1 MAKKTINGVNVGLVG
16 ASTTNYI
23 KQISDGKINHDL
35 ALTKGI
41 SFFNGSDGDAIL
53 WDGTQSIEVVIPS
66 VKDIIQDPVRMVGT
80 VGSDGNLPSGLNP
93 AKGDLVYMTADC
105 TFQEQACEAGD
116 MAIYDGKVWH
126 VIQGEN
132 QVSIVG
138 TAEKNVVT
146 AALSGDAKNVLTVE
160 GKSLALK
167 IDYNDVNSHLSVSKN
182 DAVSRPVENASVEVS
197 AKHIGLVQAS
207 ATDVTVGVEKSIDLP
222 IALKSGDVTIPNK
235 VLVKDNFT
243 FTSGS
248 FPTISKNNEVI
259 VSASHSMKVVA
270 SGDGSFVTDVEA
282 IKGIT
287 FSAGDSNNQDF
298 GFVASLAENSG
309 ASFVNGVHAY
319 TVADEGKAADFTIWG
334 EVTATTSTFVS
345 GLSETEASGGDVV
358 TSVNVGD
365 VTLVKG
371 AGILTG
377 LSKKGSSVVTSVSV
391 GTLGSDSAKQWFF
404 SGLSEGSDVVSD
416 VVFDTYSLDADA
428 TGGASAIVSA
438 SVSDHVLSFGIS
450 KFQTPVKLSKTAGS
464 ISRKGFAKAGVTLTG
479 TNIVTD
485 TFTTASL
492 NQAPTTVYFK
502 NLLTD
507 NVTLSQTSTKYFFD
521 KAASTSYSAVMGY
534 VKATPIAAT
543 TTKNGAVL
551 SDTAI
556 TATIPSNTFA
566 VGLTGGT
573 LPSLTI
579 ATPTGE
585 ISGTVDTS
593 LTTSKVSWLAVTS
606 EASGISIPGAV
617 SLSVVASDKEGAVSV
632 ASEGTYTL
640 SNSATVTIPSN
651 SFLTGASILVD
662 KK

>member
-23 KQISDGKINHDL
+23 KQISDGTTNHDL
-35 ALTKGI
+35 ALTNGI

-66 VKDIIQDPVRMVGT
+66 VTDIIQDPVRMVGT
-80 VGSDGNLPSGLNP
+80 VGADGKLPSGLTP

-132 QVSIVG
+132 QVSLVG
-138 TAEKNVVT
+138 TPDGNVVT
-146 AALSGDAKNVLTVE
+146 TALKGAAQNVLTVE

-167 IDYNDVNSHLSVSKN
+167 IDYNDVNSHLSVTKN
-182 DAVSRPVENASVEVS
+182 DVVSRPVENASVEVS

-207 ATDVTVGVEKSIDLP
+207 ATNVTVGVEMSIDLP
-222 IALKSGDVTIPNK
+222 TALASNKVTIDN
-235 VLVKDNFT
+235 VLASKDFK

-248 FPTISKNNEVI
+248 FPTISKNDEVT
-259 VSASHSMKVVA
+259 VSVSHSMKVVA
-270 SGDGSFVTDVEA
+270 SGAGSFVTDVDA

-319 TVADEGKAADFTIWG
+319 TVEDAGKAADFTIWG

-358 TSVNVGD
+358 TNVYIGGIN
-365 VTLVKG
+365 LVEG
-371 AGILTG
+371 EGVLTG
-377 LSKKGSSVVTSVSV
+377 LSKSSSVVTSVSV
-391 GTLGSDSAKQWFF
+391 GTLGSDSTKSWFF
-404 SGLSEGSDVVSD
+404 SGLKEGSDVVSD

-438 SVSDHVLSFGIS
+438 SVNNHVLSFGTS
-450 KFQTPVKLSKTAGS
+450 KFQAPVKLSKTAGS
-464 ISRKGFAKAGVTLTG
+464 VSRKGFATAGVTLTG

-492 NQAPTTVYFK
+492 SQTTEVHYGDF
-502 NLLTD
+502 LTD

-534 VKATPIAAT
+534 VKASVTPAT
-543 TTKNGAVL
+543 MTKNGAVL

-579 ATPTGE
+579 DAPTGE

-617 SLSVVASDKEGAVSV
+617 SLSTVKADTEGAVSV

-640 SNSATVTIPSN
+640 SGGATVTIPAN

>member
-1 MAKKTINGVNVGLVG
+1 MAKKTISGVNVGLVG
-16 ASTTNYI
+16 VSTANYI
-23 KQISDGKINHDL
+23 KQISDGTTAHDL

-41 SFFNGSDGDAIL
+41 SFFNGSDGDAIV

-66 VKDIIQDPVRMVGT
+66 VTDIIQDPVRMVGT
-80 VGSDGNLPSGLNP
+80 VGADGELPSGLNP
-93 AKGDLVYMTADC
+93 VKGDLVYMTADC
-105 TFQEQACEAGD
+105 TFKEQACEAGD
-116 MAIYDGKVWH
+116 MAIYDGTVWH

-138 TAEKNVVT
+138 TSEGNVVT

-160 GKSLALK
+160 GKNLALK
-167 IDYNDVNSHLSVSKN
+167 IDYKDVNSHLSVSKN
-182 DAVSRPVENASVEVS
+182 DAVELTVENASVAVS

-222 IALKSGDVTIPNK
+222 TTLASGKVTIDN
-235 VLVKDNFT
+235 VLASKDFT
-243 FTSGS
+243 FESGS

-270 SGDGSFVTDVEA
+270 SGNGSFVTDVEA

-287 FSAGDSNNQDF
+287 FGTGSSVDKDF

-309 ASFVNGVHAY
+309 ASFVNGVHSY
-319 TVADEGKAADFTIWG
+319 TSADESKQADFTIWG

-345 GLSETEASGGDVV
+345 GLSETEASTGDVV
-358 TSVNVGD
+358 TSVNVGG
-365 VTLVKG
+365 VTLVEG

-391 GTLGSDSAKQWFF
+391 GTLGSDSTKSWFF
-404 SGLSEGSDVVSD
+404 SGLSDGADVVSD

-464 ISRKGFAKAGVTLTG
+464 ISRKGFATAGVTLTG

-492 NQAPTTVYFK
+492 NQAATTVSFK
-502 NLLTD
+502 NILKD
-507 NVTLSQTSTKYFFD
+507 NVALSQASTKYFFD

-534 VKATPIAAT
+534 VKASVTPAT
-543 TTKNGAVL
+543 MTKNGAVL

-556 TATIPSNTFA
+556 TATIPANTFV
-566 VGLTGGT
+566 VGLTGGS

-579 ATPTGE
+579 DAPTGE

-593 LTTSKVSWLAVTS
+593 LAISKVSWLAVTS
-606 EASGISIPGAV
+606 EASNISIPGAV

-632 ASEGTYTL
+632 ASEGTYAL
-640 SNSATVTIPSN
+640 SDSASVTIASN
-651 SFLTGASILVD
+651 SFLTDASILETI
-662 KK
+662 K

>member
-41 SFFNGSDGDAIL
+41 SFFNGSDGDAIV

-66 VKDIIQDPVRMVGT
+66 VTDIIQDPVRMVGT
-80 VGSDGNLPSGLNP
+80 VGADGNLPSGLTP

-138 TAEKNVVT
+138 TPDGNVVT
-146 AALSGDAKNVLTVE
+146 TALSGDAQNVLTVE

-182 DAVSRPVENASVEVS
+182 DVVPLPVENASVEVS

-222 IALKSGDVTIPNK
+222 TALASNVVTIDDK
-235 VLVKDNFT
+235 VLASKDFT

-270 SGDGSFVTDVEA
+270 SGAGSFVTDVEA

-287 FSAGDSNNQDF
+287 FSAGDSINQDF
-298 GFVASLAENSG
+298 GFVASLAESDG
-309 ASFVNGVHAY
+309 DSFVNGVHAY
-319 TVADEGKAADFTIWG
+319 TAADENKAADFTIWG

-345 GLSETEASGGDVV
+345 GISVTDASGGDVV
-358 TSVNVGD
+358 TNVYIDGIN
-365 VTLVKG
+365 LVEG
-371 AGILTG
+371 EGVLTG

-391 GTLGSDSAKQWFF
+391 GTLGSDSSKSWFF
-404 SGLSEGSDVVSD
+404 SGLSDGSDVVSD
-416 VVFDTYSLDADA
+416 VVFDTYSLDAD
-428 TGGASAIVSA
+428 TNGGASAIVSA
-438 SVSDHVLSFGIS
+438 SVSDHVLSFGTS

-464 ISRKGFAKAGVTLTG
+464 VSRKGFAKAGVSLTG
-479 TNIVTD
+479 TSIVTD

-492 NQAPTTVYFK
+492 SQDVTVSYK
-502 NLLTD
+502 EILTA
-507 NVTLSQTSTKYFFD
+507 NVALSQESTKYFFD

-534 VKATPIAAT
+534 VKASVTPATMTKSGAA
-543 TTKNGAVL
+543 L

-566 VGLTGGT
+566 VGLTGGS

-579 ATPTGE
+579 AAPTGE

-593 LTTSKVSWLAVTS
+593 LAISKVSWLAVTS
-606 EASGISIPGAV
+606 EASKISIPGAV
-617 SLSVVASDKEGAVSV
+617 SLSTVKADTEGAVSV

-640 SNSATVTIPSN
+640 SDGASVTIPSN
-651 SFLTGASILVD
+651 AFLTGASIVVD
-662 KK
+662 NK

>member
-66 VKDIIQDPVRMVGT
+66 VTDIIQDPVRMVGT
-80 VGSDGNLPSGLNP
+80 VGADGNLPSGLTP
-93 AKGDLVYMTADC
+93 VKGDLVYMTADC
-105 TFQEQACEAGD
+105 TFQKQACEAGD

-138 TAEKNVVT
+138 TADGNVVT
-146 AALSGDAKNVLTVE
+146 TALKGAAQNVLTVE

-167 IDYNDVNSHLSVSKN
+167 IDYNDVNSHLSVTKN
-182 DAVSRPVENASVEVS
+182 DVVSRPVENASVEVS

-207 ATDVTVGVEKSIDLP
+207 ATDVTVGVEMSIDLP
-222 IALKSGDVTIPNK
+222 TALASNVVTIDDKVLASGDFK
-235 VLVKDNFT
+235 

-248 FPTISKNNEVI
+248 FPTISKNDEVT
-259 VSASHSMKVVA
+259 VSVSHSMKVVA
-270 SGDGSFVTDVEA
+270 SGAGSFVTDVEA

-287 FSAGDSNNQDF
+287 FSAGDSINQDF
-298 GFVASLAENSG
+298 GFVASLAESDG

-319 TVADEGKAADFTIWG
+319 TSADDGKKADFTIWG

-345 GLSETEASGGDVV
+345 GLSETEASTGDVV

-365 VTLVKG
+365 ITLVEG
-371 AGILTG
+371 SGILTG
-377 LSKKGSSVVTSVSV
+377 LSGKGSSVVTSVSV
-391 GTLGSDSAKQWFF
+391 GTLGSDSTKTWFF
-404 SGLSEGSDVVSD
+404 SGLSDGSDVVSD
-416 VVFDTYSLDADA
+416 VVFDTYSLDTD
-428 TGGASAIVSA
+428 TDGGASAIVSA
-438 SVSDHVLSFGIS
+438 SVSDHVLSFGTS
-450 KFQTPVKLSKTAGS
+450 KFQTPVKLSKTAGNVS
-464 ISRKGFAKAGVTLTG
+464 KKGFAKAGVALTG
-479 TNIVTD
+479 TSIVTD

-492 NQAPTTVYFK
+492 SQDVTVSYK
-502 NLLTD
+502 NILTD
-507 NVTLSQTSTKYFFD
+507 NVALSQASTKYFFD

-534 VKATPIAAT
+534 VKATPVTAT
-543 TTKNGAVL
+543 MTRSGAVL

-556 TATIPSNTFA
+556 TATIPANTFA
-566 VGLTGGT
+566 VGLTGGS

-579 ATPTGE
+579 DAPSTT

-593 LTTSKVSWLAVTS
+593 LAISKVSWLAVTS
-606 EASGISIPGAV
+606 EASEISIPGAV

-640 SNSATVTIPSN
+640 LDGASVTIPSN
-651 SFLTGASILVD
+651 AFLIGVSIVD
-662 KK
+662 NK

>member
-41 SFFNGSDGDAIL
+41 SFFNGSDGDAIV

-66 VKDIIQDPVRMVGT
+66 VTDIIQDPVRMVGT
-80 VGSDGNLPSGLNP
+80 VGADGNLPSGLTP
-93 AKGDLVYMTADC
+93 VKGDLVYMTADC
-105 TFQEQACEAGD
+105 TFQKQACEAGD
-116 MAIYDGKVWH
+116 MAIYDGEVWH

-132 QVSIVG
+132 QVSLVG
-138 TAEKNVVT
+138 TPDGNVVT
-146 AALSGDAKNVLTVE
+146 TALSGDAKNVLTVE
-160 GKSLALK
+160 GKNLALK

-222 IALKSGDVTIPNK
+222 TALASGKVTIDN
-235 VLVKDNFT
+235 VLASKDFT

-259 VSASHSMKVVA
+259 VSASHNMKVVA
-270 SGDGSFVTDVEA
+270 SGAGSFVTDVDA

-319 TVADEGKAADFTIWG
+319 TVADESKVADFTIWG
-334 EVTATTSTFVS
+334 EVTATTSKFVS

-358 TSVNVGD
+358 TNVIVGNI
-365 VTLVKG
+365 TLVDG
-371 AGILTG
+371 GEDVLTG

-404 SGLSEGSDVVSD
+404 SGLSDGSDVVSD

-450 KFQTPVKLSKTAGS
+450 KFQTPVKLSKTAGNV
-464 ISRKGFAKAGVTLTG
+464 SRKGFAKAGVTLTG

-485 TFTTASL
+485 TFKTASL
-492 NQAPTTVYFK
+492 SQTTEVHYGNFS
-502 NLLTD
+502 TD

-534 VKATPIAAT
+534 VKASVTPAT
-543 TTKNGAVL
+543 MTKNGAVL

-556 TATIPSNTFA
+556 TATIPANTFA
-566 VGLTGGT
+566 VGLTGGS

-579 ATPTGE
+579 AAPTGE

-593 LTTSKVSWLAVTS
+593 LTTTKVSWLAVTS

-640 SNSATVTIPSN
+640 SNGATVTIPAN

>member
-66 VKDIIQDPVRMVGT
+66 VTDIIQDPVRMVGT
-80 VGSDGNLPSGLNP
+80 VGADGNLPSGLTP
-93 AKGDLVYMTADC
+93 VKGDLVYMTADC
-105 TFQEQACEAGD
+105 TFQKQACEAGD
-116 MAIYDGKVWH
+116 MAIYDGTVWH

-132 QVSIVG
+132 QVSLVG
-138 TAEKNVVT
+138 TADGNVVT
-146 AALSGDAKNVLTVE
+146 TALSGTAQNVLTVE

-207 ATDVTVGVEKSIDLP
+207 ATDVTIGVEKSIDLP
-222 IALKSGDVTIPNK
+222 NALASGKVTIDN
-235 VLVKDNFT
+235 VLASKDFT

-270 SGDGSFVTDVEA
+270 SGNGSFVTDVDA

-298 GFVASLAENSG
+298 GFVASLEEKSG

-319 TVADEGKAADFTIWG
+319 TVADAGKDVDFTIWG

-345 GLSETEASGGDVV
+345 GLSYTDASGGDVV
-358 TSVNVGD
+358 TDVYIGD
-365 VTLVKG
+365 ITLVYG
-371 AGILTG
+371 GEGVLTG
-377 LSKKGSSVVTSVSV
+377 LSKNSSSVVTSVSV
-391 GTLGSDSAKQWFF
+391 GTLGSDSTKTWFF
-404 SGLSEGSDVVSD
+404 SGLSDGSDVVSD

-438 SVSDHVLSFGIS
+438 SVSDHVLSFGTS

-464 ISRKGFAKAGVTLTG
+464 ISRKGFAKAGVALTG

-492 NQAPTTVYFK
+492 SQTTEVHYGNF
-502 NLLTD
+502 LTD

-534 VKATPIAAT
+534 VKATPVTAT
-543 TTKNGAVL
+543 MTKNGAVL

-579 ATPTGE
+579 DAPTGK

-593 LTTSKVSWLAVTS
+593 LAISKVSWLAVTS
-606 EASGISIPGAV
+606 EASEISIPGAV
-617 SLSVVASDKEGAVSV
+617 SLSTVKADTEGAVSV

-640 SNSATVTIPSN
+640 SNSASVTIPSN

>member
-41 SFFNGSDGDAIL
+41 SFFNGSDGDAIV

-66 VKDIIQDPVRMVGT
+66 VTDIIQDPVRMVGT
-80 VGSDGNLPSGLNP
+80 VGADGNLPSGLNP
-93 AKGDLVYMTADC
+93 VKGDLVYMTADC
-105 TFQEQACEAGD
+105 TFQKQACEAGD
-116 MAIYDGKVWH
+116 MAIYDGSVWH

-138 TAEKNVVT
+138 TADGNVVT
-146 AALSGDAKNVLTVE
+146 AALSGDAQNVLTVE
-160 GKSLALK
+160 GKNLALK
-167 IDYNDVNSHLSVSKN
+167 IDYSDVNSHLSVSKN
-182 DAVSRPVENASVEVS
+182 DVVALSVENASVEVS

-222 IALKSGDVTIPNK
+222 TALASGKVTIDN
-235 VLVKDNFT
+235 VLASKDFT

-248 FPTISKNNEVI
+248 FPTISKNDEVI

-270 SGDGSFVTDVEA
+270 SGAGSFVTDVDA

-319 TVADEGKAADFTIWG
+319 TVADEGKSADFTIWG

-345 GLSETEASGGDVV
+345 GISETDASGGDVV
-358 TSVNVGD
+358 TNVYIGGID
-365 VTLVKG
+365 LVEG
-371 AGILTG
+371 EGVLTG
-377 LSKKGSSVVTSVSV
+377 LSKSGRSVVTSVSV
-391 GTLGSDSAKQWFF
+391 GTLGSDSAKKWFF
-404 SGLSEGSDVVSD
+404 SGLSDGSDVVSD

-464 ISRKGFAKAGVTLTG
+464 VSRKGFAKAGVTLTG

-485 TFTTASL
+485 TFTTAAL
-492 NQAPTTVYFK
+492 DQRTEVHYGNF
-502 NLLTD
+502 LTD

-534 VKATPIAAT
+534 VKASVTPAT
-543 TTKNGAVL
+543 MTKNGAVL

-556 TATIPSNTFA
+556 TATIPANTFA
-566 VGLTGGT
+566 VGLTGGS

-579 ATPTGE
+579 AAPTGK

-593 LTTSKVSWLAVTS
+593 LTTTKVSWLAVTS

>member
-16 ASTTNYI
+16 VSTANFI
-23 KQISDGKINHDL
+23 KKISDGTTAHDL
-35 ALTKGI
+35 ALTNGI
-41 SFFNGSDGDAIL
+41 SFFNGSDGDAIV

-66 VKDIIQDPVRMVGT
+66 VTDIIQDPVRMVGT
-80 VGSDGNLPSGLNP
+80 VGADGHLPSGLTP
-93 AKGDLVYMTADC
+93 VKGDLVYMTADC
-105 TFQEQACEAGD
+105 SFQEQACEAGE

-138 TAEKNVVT
+138 TADGNVVT

-160 GKSLALK
+160 GKNLALK
-167 IDYNDVNSHLSVSKN
+167 IDYNDVNNHLSVSKN
-182 DAVSRPVENASVEVS
+182 DAVELPVQNANVEVS

-222 IALKSGDVTIPNK
+222 TTLASGKVTIDN
-235 VLVKDNFT
+235 VLASKDFT
-243 FTSGS
+243 FESGS
-248 FPTISKNNEVI
+248 FPTVSKNDEVI

-270 SGDGSFVTDVEA
+270 SGAGSFVTDVDA

-287 FSAGDSNNQDF
+287 FNAGDSVNKDF
-298 GFVASLAENSG
+298 GFVASLAESDG

-319 TVADEGKAADFTIWG
+319 TSADDGKKADFTIWG
-334 EVTATTSTFVS
+334 EVTATTSTFVT
-345 GLSETEASGGDVV
+345 GLSETEAAKGDVV

-365 VTLVKG
+365 VTLVEG

-391 GTLGSDSAKQWFF
+391 GTLGSDSAKSWFF
-404 SGLSEGSDVVSD
+404 SGLSDGSDVVSD
-416 VVFDTYSLDADA
+416 VVFDTYSLDANA

-438 SVSDHVLSFGIS
+438 SVSDHVLSFGTS
-450 KFQTPVKLSKTAGS
+450 KFQTPVKLSKTAGN

-492 NQAPTTVYFK
+492 NQAATTVSFK
-502 NLLTD
+502 NILKD
-507 NVTLSQTSTKYFFD
+507 NVALSQESTKYFFD

-556 TATIPSNTFA
+556 TATIPANTFA
-566 VGLTGGT
+566 VGLTGGS

-579 ATPTGE
+579 GAPTGE

-593 LTTSKVSWLAVTS
+593 LAISKVSWLAVTS
-606 EASGISIPGAV
+606 EASNISIPGAV
-617 SLSVVASDKEGAVSV
+617 SLSVVASDVSGAVSV
-632 ASEGTYTL
+632 ASEGTYAL
-640 SNSATVTIPSN
+640 SNSAIVTIASN
-651 SFLTGASILVD
+651 SFLTDATILETI
-662 KK
+662 K

>member
-16 ASTTNYI
+16 VSTPNYI
-23 KQISDGKINHDL
+23 KQISDGTTAHDL

-41 SFFNGSDGDAIL
+41 SFFNGSDGDAIV

-66 VKDIIQDPVRMVGT
+66 VTDIIQDPVRMVGT
-80 VGSDGNLPSGLNP
+80 VGADGNLPSGLTP

-116 MAIYDGKVWH
+116 MAIYDCKVWH

-132 QVSIVG
+132 QVSLVG
-138 TAEKNVVT
+138 TPDGNVVT
-146 AALSGDAKNVLTVE
+146 TALKGAAQNVLTVE

-167 IDYNDVNSHLSVSKN
+167 IDYNDVNSHLSVTKN
-182 DAVSRPVENASVEVS
+182 DVVSRPVENASVEVS

-207 ATDVTVGVEKSIDLP
+207 ATDVTVGVEMSIDLP
-222 IALKSGDVTIPNK
+222 TALASNKVTIDN
-235 VLVKDNFT
+235 VLASKDFT

-270 SGDGSFVTDVEA
+270 SGAGSFVTDVDA

-298 GFVASLAENSG
+298 GFVASLAESDG

-319 TVADEGKAADFTIWG
+319 TVEDAGKAADFTIWG

-345 GLSETEASGGDVV
+345 GISVTDASGGDVV

-365 VTLVKG
+365 VTLVEG

-391 GTLGSDSAKQWFF
+391 GTLGSDSTKQWFF
-404 SGLSEGSDVVSD
+404 SGLSDGSDVVSD

-438 SVSDHVLSFGIS
+438 SVSDHVLSFGTS

-464 ISRKGFAKAGVTLTG
+464 VSRKGFAKAGVALTG

-492 NQAPTTVYFK
+492 NQAATTVSFK
-502 NLLTD
+502 NILTD
-507 NVTLSQTSTKYFFD
+507 NVALSQASTKYFFD

-556 TATIPSNTFA
+556 TATIPANTFA
-566 VGLTGGT
+566 VDLTGGT

-579 ATPTGE
+579 GAPTGE

-640 SNSATVTIPSN
+640 SGGATVTIPAN

>member
-16 ASTTNYI
+16 VSTANFI
-23 KQISDGKINHDL
+23 KKISDGTTAHDL

-41 SFFNGSDGDAIL
+41 SFFNGSDGDAIV

-66 VKDIIQDPVRMVGT
+66 VTDIIQDPVRMVGT
-80 VGSDGNLPSGLNP
+80 VGADGNLPSGLTP
-93 AKGDLVYMTADC
+93 VKGDLVYMTADC
-105 TFQEQACEAGD
+105 SFQEQACEAGD

-138 TAEKNVVT
+138 TADGNVVT

-160 GKSLALK
+160 GKNLALK

-182 DAVSRPVENASVEVS
+182 DVVGLPVQNASVEVS

-222 IALKSGDVTIPNK
+222 TVLASGAVIISDKVLASGD
-235 VLVKDNFT
+235 FT
-243 FTSGS
+243 FDSGS
-248 FPTISKNNEVI
+248 FPTIKKNDEII
-259 VSASHSMKVVA
+259 VSASHNMKVVA
-270 SGDGSFVTDVEA
+270 SGAGSFVTDVEA

-287 FSAGDSNNQDF
+287 FGPGSSTNKDF
-298 GFVASLAENSG
+298 GFVASLAESDG

-319 TVADEGKAADFTIWG
+319 TSADDGKKADFTIWG
-334 EVTATTSTFVS
+334 GVTATTSTFVS
-345 GLSETEASGGDVV
+345 GLSETEASTGDVV

-365 VTLVKG
+365 VTLAEG
-371 AGILTG
+371 TGILTG
-377 LSKKGSSVVTSVSV
+377 LSGKGNSVVTSVSV
-391 GTLGSDSAKQWFF
+391 GTLGSDSTKRWFF
-404 SGLSEGSDVVSD
+404 SGLKEGTDVVSD
-416 VVFDTYSLDADA
+416 VVFDTYSLDTND

-438 SVSDHVLSFGIS
+438 SVSDHVLSFGTS

-464 ISRKGFAKAGVTLTG
+464 VSKKGFATAGVTLTG
-479 TNIVTD
+479 TNVTTD

-492 NQAPTTVYFK
+492 NQAATTVSFK
-502 NLLTD
+502 NILKD
-507 NVTLSQTSTKYFFD
+507 NVALSQESTKYFFD
-521 KAASTSYSAVMGY
+521 KAASTSYSPVMGY
-534 VKATPIAAT
+534 IKATPIDAT

-556 TATIPSNTFA
+556 TATIPANTFA
-566 VGLTGGT
+566 VGLTGGS

-579 ATPTGE
+579 DTPSAT

-606 EASGISIPGAV
+606 EASNISIPGAV
-617 SLSVVASDKEGAVSV
+617 SLSVVASDVSGAVSV

-640 SNSATVTIPSN
+640 SDSASVTIPSN
-651 SFLTGASILVD
+651 SFLTDASILVD

>member
-1 MAKKTINGVNVGLVG
+1 MAKTINGAIGFVSG
-16 ASTTNYI
+16 TTPTANYI
-23 KQISDGKINHDL
+23 KQINAGDATYDIAVKSGITFYNGSSEIVWDGK
-35 ALTKGI
+35 
-41 SFFNGSDGDAIL
+41 
-53 WDGTQSIEVVIPS
+53 QPVEVVIPTLA
-66 VKDIIQDPVRMVGT
+66 DIVANPVVLKGIINKSNVPT
-80 VGSDGNLPSGLNP
+80 SGSN
-93 AKGDLVYMTADC
+93 GDLYYIGETGEYFGV
-105 TFQEQACEAGD
+105 ACEAGD
-116 MAIYDGKVWH
+116 MAIYYDKKWN

-138 TAEKNVVT
+138 TSDGNVVT
-146 AALSGDAKNVLTVE
+146 TALSGDAQNVLTVE

-182 DAVSRPVENASVEVS
+182 DAVALPVENASVDVS
-197 AKHIGLVQAS
+197 AKYIGLVQAS

-222 IALKSGDVTIPNK
+222 TALASNVVTIGDKVLASGD
-235 VLVKDNFT
+235 FT

-248 FPTISKNNEVI
+248 FPTISKNDEVI

-270 SGDGSFVTDVEA
+270 SGAGSFVTDVEA

-287 FSAGDSNNQDF
+287 FSAGDSTNQDF
-298 GFVASLAENSG
+298 GFVASLAESDG

-319 TVADEGKAADFTIWG
+319 TSADDGKKADFTIWG
-334 EVTATTSTFVS
+334 EVTATTSTFVR

-358 TSVNVGD
+358 TSVNVGEI
-365 VTLVKG
+365 TLVDG
-371 AGILTG
+371 AGVLTG
-377 LSKKGSSVVTSVSV
+377 LSKNGSSVVTSVSV
-391 GTLGSDSAKQWFF
+391 GTLGSDSTKSWFF

-416 VVFDTYSLDADA
+416 VVFDTYSLDAD
-428 TGGASAIVSA
+428 TNGGASAIVSA

-450 KFQTPVKLSKTAGS
+450 KFQTPVKLSKTAGN
-464 ISRKGFAKAGVTLTG
+464 ISRKGFATAGVTLTG
-479 TNIVTD
+479 TNITTD

-492 NQAPTTVYFK
+492 SQDVTVYYK
-502 NLLTD
+502 DILTD
-507 NVTLSQTSTKYFFD
+507 NVALSQASTKYFFD

-534 VKATPIAAT
+534 VKATPVTAT
-543 TTKNGAVL
+543 MTKNGAVL

-566 VGLTGGT
+566 VGLTGGS

-579 ATPTGE
+579 DAPSAT

-640 SNSATVTIPSN
+640 SDSATVTIASN

-662 KK
+662 KQ

>member
-41 SFFNGSDGDAIL
+41 SFFNGSDGDAIV

-66 VKDIIQDPVRMVGT
+66 VTDIIQDPVRMVGT
-80 VGSDGNLPSGLNP
+80 VGADGNLPSGLNP

-138 TAEKNVVT
+138 TPDGNVVT
-146 AALSGDAKNVLTVE
+146 TALSGDAKNVLTVE

-207 ATDVTVGVEKSIDLP
+207 ATDVTIGVEKSIDLP
-222 IALKSGDVTIPNK
+222 TALASNKVTIDN
-235 VLVKDNFT
+235 VLASKDFK

-259 VSASHSMKVVA
+259 VSASHNMKVIA
-270 SGDGSFVTDVEA
+270 SGAGSFVTDVDA

-287 FSAGDSNNQDF
+287 FSAGDFNNQDF
-298 GFVASLAENSG
+298 GFVSSLEEKSG

-319 TVADEGKAADFTIWG
+319 SGASDDSKDADFTIWG

-358 TSVNVGD
+358 TNVYIGD
-365 VTLVKG
+365 ITLV
-371 AGILTG
+371 AGGEGVLTG
-377 LSKKGSSVVTSVSV
+377 LSKNSSSVVTSVSV
-391 GTLGSDSAKQWFF
+391 GTLGSDSTKEWFF
-404 SGLSEGSDVVSD
+404 SGLSDGSDVVSD

-464 ISRKGFAKAGVTLTG
+464 VSKKGFAKAGVSLTG

-492 NQAPTTVYFK
+492 SQTTEVHYGDF
-502 NLLTD
+502 LTD

-534 VKATPIAAT
+534 VKATPVTAT
-543 TTKNGAVL
+543 MTKNGAVL

-579 ATPTGE
+579 AAPTGK

-640 SNSATVTIPSN
+640 SDSARVTIPSN
-651 SFLTGASILVD
+651 AFLTGASIVVD
-662 KK
+662 NK

>member
-41 SFFNGSDGDAIL
+41 SFFNGSDGDAIV

-66 VKDIIQDPVRMVGT
+66 VTDIIQDPVRMVGT
-80 VGSDGNLPSGLNP
+80 VGADGNLPSGLTP

-116 MAIYDGKVWH
+116 MAIYDGTVWH

-138 TAEKNVVT
+138 TPDGNVVT
-146 AALSGDAKNVLTVE
+146 TALSGDAQNVLTVE

-167 IDYNDVNSHLSVSKN
+167 INYNDVNSHLSVSKN
-182 DAVSRPVENASVEVS
+182 DVVSRPVENASVEVS

-207 ATDVTVGVEKSIDLP
+207 ATDVTVGVEMSIDLP
-222 IALKSGDVTIPNK
+222 TALASNKVTIGN
-235 VLVKDNFT
+235 VLASKDFK

-248 FPTISKNNEVI
+248 FPTISKNDEVI

-270 SGDGSFVTDVEA
+270 SGNGSFVTDVDA

-287 FSAGDSNNQDF
+287 FSAGDSINQDF

-334 EVTATTSTFVS
+334 EVTATTSKFVS
-345 GLSETEASGGDVV
+345 GISYVEGSGGDVV
-358 TSVNVGD
+358 TNVFVGD
-365 VTLVKG
+365 INLVEG
-371 AGILTG
+371 EGVLTG
-377 LSKKGSSVVTSVSV
+377 LSKSGRSVVTSVSV
-391 GTLGSDSAKQWFF
+391 GTLGSDSTKSWFF
-404 SGLSEGSDVVSD
+404 SGLSDGSDVVSN
-416 VVFDTYSLDADA
+416 VVFDTYSLDAD
-428 TGGASAIVSA
+428 TNGGASAIVSA
-438 SVSDHVLSFGIS
+438 SVSDHVLSFGTS

-464 ISRKGFAKAGVTLTG
+464 VSRKGFAKAGVTLTG

-485 TFTTASL
+485 TFKTASL
-492 NQAPTTVYFK
+492 SQTTEVHYGDF
-502 NLLTD
+502 LTG
-507 NVTLSQTSTKYFFD
+507 NVALSQTSTKYFFD

-534 VKATPIAAT
+534 VKASVTPAT
-543 TTKNGAVL
+543 MTKNGAVL

-579 ATPTGE
+579 DAPTGE
-585 ISGTVDTS
+585 ISGTVDTA
-593 LTTSKVSWLAVTS
+593 LTTSSVSWLAVTS
-606 EASGISIPGAV
+606 EASKISIPGAV

-632 ASEGTYTL
+632 ASEGSYTL
-640 SNSATVTIPSN
+640 SNSASVTIPAN
-651 SFLTGASILVD
+651 SFLIGASILVD